1 MYILTAVVVLFCG
14 ITLINLV
21 VTVGLVRR
29 LRDGNFGDSGPEGNF
44 GGLQP
49 GDAAPD
55 LGLPTEPGLRTF
67 VGFFSTDCKTCPD
80 YLPRFRARAAGFE
93 GRSIAVVS
101 GRAAKYEEY
110 REALGPGILVAEHRG
125 DQHMGSGPLI
135 SGFDVQSWPS
145 FFLVAANGNVS
156 ATGAKLLDQPFP
168 VVTVPHEHVHG

>member
-14 ITLINLV
+14 ITLIDLV

-29 LRDGNFGDSGPEGNF
+29 LRDGDFGSSGPEGNF

-55 LGLPTEPGLRTF
+55 LGLPAEPGLRTF

-93 GRSIAVVS
+93 GRSVAVVS
-101 GRAAKYEEY
+101 GRAPKYEEY
-110 REALGPGILVAEHRG
+110 RAALGPGILVAEHRG
-125 DQHMGSGPLI
+125 EQHMGSGPLI

-156 ATGAKLLDQPFP
+156 ATGTKLLDQPFP
-168 VVTVPHEHVHG
+168 VASVPHEHVHG